1 MRALPAR
8 TPLLRRIA
16 SEHRRLLV
24 PLLLA
29 LVANVLVYTFGVY
42 PLQQRVANIEVRNRA
57 AAETLAAAK
66 RQHAAASG
74 TLTAKDRAS
83 KELATFYTTVLPQD
97 FTGARRLTTLRL
109 QQLARQ
115 SGLDLEKLAATP
127 VEDRNGTLTQLKIEL
142 DLIGD
147 YDDIRSFLYQ
157 LEIAPEFVVIDNV
170 VAQERENEGD
180 DLAVRVDLSTY
191 YRNSAS

>member
-1 MRALPAR
+1 MSALPTR
-8 TPLLRRIA
+8 TPLLRRVA

-24 PLLLA
+24 PLVLA
-29 LVANVLVYTFGVY
+29 LVANVLVYAFGVY

-74 TLTAKDRAS
+74 TLTAKDQAS
-83 KELATFYTTVLPQD
+83 KELDTFYTAVLPQGLA
-97 FTGARRLTTLRL
+97 GARRLTTLRL

-115 SGLDLEKLAATP
+115 SGLDLQKLSATD
-127 VEDRNGTLTQLKIEL
+127 VENRTGTLTQLKIEM
-142 DLIGD
+142 DLVGE

-170 VAQERENEGD
+170 VAEGGEEEGD

-191 YRNSAS
+191 YRNGAS

>member
-1 MRALPAR
+1 MSALPAR

-16 SEHRRLLV
+16 SEHRKLLV
-24 PLLLA
+24 PLVLA
-29 LVANVLVYTFGVY
+29 LVANVLVYAFGVY
-42 PLQQRVANIEVRNRA
+42 PLQQRVANIEVRNRTA
-57 AAETLAAAK
+57 AATLAGAK

-83 KELATFYTTVLPQD
+83 EELASFYTTVLPQGL
-97 FTGARRLTTLRL
+97 TGARRLTTLRL

-115 SGLDLEKLAATP
+115 SGLELQKLSASDVP
-127 VEDRNGTLTQLKIEL
+127 DRNSALTQLKIEM

-170 VAQERENEGD
+170 VAQGGETEGD
-180 DLAVRVDLSTY
+180 DLAVRVEFSTY
-191 YRNSAS
+191 YRNSAP

>member
-1 MRALPAR
+1 MSAR
-8 TPLLRRIA
+8 PPLLRRVA

-29 LVANVLVYTFGVY
+29 LVANVLVHAFGVY
-42 PLQQRVANIEVRNRA
+42 PLQQRVTNIEVRNRA
-57 AAETLAAAK
+57 AAATLAAAK
-66 RQHAAASG
+66 LQHATASG
-74 TLTAKDRAS
+74 TLTAKDRAA

-97 FTGARRLTTLRL
+97 FPGARRLTTLRL

-115 SGLDLEKLAATP
+115 SGLEWQKVSATE
-127 VEDRNGTLTQLKIEL
+127 VAERTGTLIQLKIEMEL
-142 DLIGD
+142 VGQ

-170 VAQERENEGD
+170 VAEEGEDQGD
-180 DLAVRVDLSTY
+180 DLAVRVEFSTY
-191 YRNSAS
+191 YRNGAS